1 MTLDGY
7 VAEAGRALG
16 EGRSLFGPAAVG
28 GRFASTPSLDD
39 AGKLVG
45 GGAADSQEQWKGGA
59 GSGYRDQAAGTV
71 RALDATSGAD
81 KGAGAG
87 VEEGGAQARQGRS
100 GADGIVD
107 DARRGVAAIAP
118 STGTRA
124 GKTEMVEHLQERL
137 LAMRGRLIR
146 SEQNAMRIAQQIR
159 GAGAGYRG
167 GGMGGGGVPMMGGGM
182 SPAGMGGSSGGGG
195 FSLPNFGS
203 LINAG
208 RTNRTNATPTGDNR
222 LRQAPMGSGGSAA
235 AQQAVRAA
243 MTKLGKPY
251 LWGGT
256 GPNGFDCSGLI
267 QWSYAQAGI
276 TIGRDT
282 RAQLSGGMD
291 VAPGDVTGGDAI
303 FPKNSWGRDGKPGPA
318 HVLMA
323 ISPTQCIE
331 ASTEGVPIKISP
343 MPSSFVARRFVA

>member
-87 VEEGGAQARQGRS
+87 VEEGGSQARQGRS

-118 STGTRA
+118 ATGTRA

-167 GGMGGGGVPMMGGGM
+167 GGMGGGGGVPMMGGGM
-182 SPAGMGGSSGGGG
+182 SPGGMGGGGGG

-208 RTNRTNATPTGDNR
+208 RTNRTNATPTG
-222 LRQAPMGSGGSAA
+222 
-235 AQQAVRAA
+235 
-243 MTKLGKPY
+243 
-251 LWGGT
+251 
-256 GPNGFDCSGLI
+256 
-267 QWSYAQAGI
+267 
-276 TIGRDT
+276 
-282 RAQLSGGMD
+282 
-291 VAPGDVTGGDAI
+291 
-303 FPKNSWGRDGKPGPA
+303 
-318 HVLMA
+318 
-323 ISPTQCIE
+323 
-331 ASTEGVPIKISP
+331 
-343 MPSSFVARRFVA
+343 